1 MIIGITGTSGSGKTT
16 VSSILAK
23 RKDVMVIDADKI
35 ARKLNEP
42 GTDYMKAIENELGKK
57 FILPD
62 GNLDRKKLADEIYS
76 NKDAKQK
83 LDSLTFKYVI
93 GNVLDI
99 IKNENDEGYI
109 VVDIPLL
116 FESGFENFCDYTI
129 SLISDYD
136 TKIER
141 ICKRDNLDLETAQKR
156 LSIQQEDG
164 FYIEKSDFIIKNTK
178 DCNLEEEIERIIY
191 KIEQNESIRF

>member
-164 FYIEKSDFIIKNTK
+164 FYIEKSDFIINNNK

-191 KIEQNESIRF
+191 KIEQNEGIRF